1 MKFNFELDT
10 EYELAKIEQNDMEFL
25 FEVILKKFVNADK
38 LSDEEYHTLVLS
50 YLIYA
55 NNRDEVGAMNIKY
68 DSSFIGTNTV
78 MATAGFDKNLPGLIF
93 INPENKS
100 IFEFQSFQKLL
111 TIINCIEHEIAH
123 NFETKYITKPYK
135 KFLNENG
142 KGSTYHASLGKLFK
156 EIFTGSEFEEVANL
170 WVHLTYSMS
179 HREQFARKRAYDN
192 TRAFVCKLIDYSF
205 ANGVSK
211 ETISRI
217 ILGYERYGKECVRED
232 VVYEKIT
239 KALFQNKIVKNGKTF
254 QDLKNEWDRFIKALS
269 FDNLHNLGYMTDK
282 KIEMVCRQLP
292 LVIDLCN
299 LKTLYSQENFDK
311 LFSWQ
316 MCSPFRSVK
325 CLMKIVCQKRNT
337 KSQGQIERMKCA
349 LLISEK
355 PDFEKASKKLFAKEE
370 DLEINAPMHL
380 LENN

>member
-10 EYELAKIEQNDMEFL
+10 EYELAKIEQNDMGYL
-25 FEVILKKFVNADK
+25 FDVILKKFVNADK
-38 LSDEEYHTLVLS
+38 LSDEEYHTLILS
-50 YLIYA
+50 YLIYS
-55 NNRDEVGAMNIKY
+55 NNRDEIGEMNIKY
-68 DSSFIGTNTV
+68 NSSFIGTNTV
-78 MATAGFDKNLPGLIF
+78 MATAGFDQNLPGLIF
-93 INPENKS
+93 INPANKS
-100 IFEFQSFQKLL
+100 IFEFQSFKDLL
-111 TIINCIEHEIAH
+111 YVINCIEHEIAH
-123 NFETKYITKPYK
+123 NYETKYITKPYK

-142 KGSTYHASLGKLFK
+142 KGSTYHASLGKLFTD
-156 EIFTGSEFEEVANL
+156 IFAGSEFEEVAKL

-192 TRAFVCKLIDYSF
+192 TRAFVYKLIDYSF

-217 ILGYERYGKECVRED
+217 IVGYERYGKECVRED

-239 KALFQNKIVKNGKTF
+239 KAFFQNKIVKNGKCF
-254 QDLKNEWDRFIKALS
+254 EDLKNEWDRFIKALS

-282 KIEMVCRQLP
+282 KIEMVYQRLP

-337 KSQGQIERMKCA
+337 KSQGQIERMKDA

-355 PDFEKASKKLFAKEE
+355 PDFEKASQKLFAK
-370 DLEINAPMHL
+370 DDNLEINAPMHL

>member
-135 KFLNENG
+135 KF
-142 KGSTYHASLGKLFK
+142 
-156 EIFTGSEFEEVANL
+156 
-170 WVHLTYSMS
+170 
-179 HREQFARKRAYDN
+179 
-192 TRAFVCKLIDYSF
+192 
-205 ANGVSK
+205 
-211 ETISRI
+211 
-217 ILGYERYGKECVRED
+217 
-232 VVYEKIT
+232 
-239 KALFQNKIVKNGKTF
+239 
-254 QDLKNEWDRFIKALS
+254 
-269 FDNLHNLGYMTDK
+269 
-282 KIEMVCRQLP
+282 
-292 LVIDLCN
+292 
-299 LKTLYSQENFDK
+299 
-311 LFSWQ
+311 
-316 MCSPFRSVK
+316 
-325 CLMKIVCQKRNT
+325 
-337 KSQGQIERMKCA
+337 
-349 LLISEK
+349 
-355 PDFEKASKKLFAKEE
+355 
-370 DLEINAPMHL
+370 
-380 LENN
+380 

>member
-1 MKFNFELDT
+1 MKFNFELDI
-10 EYELAKIEQNDMEFL
+10 EYELAKIEQNDMGYL

-38 LSDEEYHTLVLS
+38 LSDEEYHTLILN

-55 NNRDEVGAMNIKY
+55 NNRDEIGAMNIKY
-68 DSSFIGTNTV
+68 NSSFIGTNTV

-93 INPENKS
+93 INPDNKS

-123 NFETKYITKPYK
+123 NFETKYITKSYK
-135 KFLNENG
+135 KFVNENG
-142 KGSTYHASLGKLFK
+142 KVSTYYASLGKLFK
-156 EIFTGSEFEEVANL
+156 EIFAGSEFEEVANL

-192 TRAFVCKLIDYSF
+192 TKAFVYKLIDY
-205 ANGVSK
+205 ALAIGVSK
-211 ETISRI
+211 ETLSRI
-217 ILGYERYGKECVRED
+217 IVGYERYGKECVRED

-239 KALFQNKIVKNGKTF
+239 KAFFQNKIVKNGKCF
-254 QDLKNEWDRFIKALS
+254 EDLKNEWDRFIKALS

-282 KIEMVCRQLP
+282 KIEMVYQRLP

-299 LKTLYSQENFDK
+299 LKTLFSQENFDN

-337 KSQGQIERMKCA
+337 KSQGQIGRLKGV
-349 LLISEK
+349 LQGFEK
-355 PDFEKASKKLFAKEE
+355 QEFEKASKKLFSKEE
-370 DLEINAPMHL
+370 DLEINVPMHL
-380 LENN
+380 IEIK